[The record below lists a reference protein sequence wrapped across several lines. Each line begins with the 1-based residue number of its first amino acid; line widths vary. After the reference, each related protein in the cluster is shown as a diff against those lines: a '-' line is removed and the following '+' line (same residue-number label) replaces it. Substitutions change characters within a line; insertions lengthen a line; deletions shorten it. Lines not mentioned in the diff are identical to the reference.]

1 MKITKRDFGY
11 FVLGLFT
18 FFLIES
24 IMDWEG
30 TKKSFNNG
38 WNSAHKIESEK

>member
-1 MKITKRDFGY
+1 MKFTKRDLGY

-24 IMDWEG
+24 ILDWKG
-30 TKKSFNNG
+30 TKKSFTDG
-38 WNSAHKIESEK
+38 WNSVHKIESEK